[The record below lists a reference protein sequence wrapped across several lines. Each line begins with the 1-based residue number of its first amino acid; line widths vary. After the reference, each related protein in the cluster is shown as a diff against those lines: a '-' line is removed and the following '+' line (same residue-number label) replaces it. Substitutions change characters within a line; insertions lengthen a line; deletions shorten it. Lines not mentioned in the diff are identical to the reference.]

1 MNKIKRFMK
10 MGMTSMLSMV
20 MLSSYWDLPYSGP
33 CVFFFGEP
41 EYPEEI
47 K

>member
-1 MNKIKRFMK
+1 MNKLKRFMK

-20 MLSSYWDLPYSGP
+20 MLSSFWDMPNCGP

-41 EYPEEI
+41 KFPFTNE
-47 K
+47 